1 MIQKKDKSILVF
13 RFSALGD
20 IAMTI
25 PVLRSFFN
33 TYPNQKI
40 TFVSRGFVEPLF
52 KEFDNLEF
60 ISVDFNNEFKGL
72 KGLFKLFKLLRKK
85 NIKAVADLHNVL
97 RTKILN
103 MFFKMVFIKVQSIDK
118 GRADRKRLTKKNNKK
133 FKPLTPIHYRYCDV
147 FGRLGFPI
155 DLANHEYPIKPFLP
169 ESSEEQKIL
178 SKSVNKKIIG
188 IAPFASFAGKNYPLD
203 LMQNVIAYLQKDHI
217 IYLFGGGENE
227 LKQIKIWENAYDNV
241 TDIAS
246 PFNLMEQINIISY
259 ADLMISM
266 DSANGHIAA
275 NCGVP
280 VLTLWGMTHPFCG
293 FTPFDQGIENS
304 IMIDRNLYPQIPT
317 SVFGNKIPKGYE
329 SAFRSV
335 EPKEV
340 IEKAL
345 EILSLAKPHHN

>member
-25 PVLRSFFN
+25 PVLRSFFKA
-33 TYPNQKI
+33 YPNQKI
-40 TFVSRGFVEPLF
+40 IFVSRSFAEPLF
-52 KEFDNLEF
+52 KEFNNLEF
-60 ISVDFNNEFKGL
+60 VGVDFKKDYSGL
-72 KGLFKLFKLLRKK
+72 KGLIKLFGGLRKK
-85 NIKAVADLHNVL
+85 NIKAVADMHNVL

-103 MFFKMVFIKVQSIDK
+103 IFFRLVFIKAQSIDK
-118 GRADRKRLTKKNNKK
+118 GRLERKRLTQKKNKI
-133 FKPLTPIHYRYCDV
+133 FKPLTPIQYKYCEV
-147 FGRLGFPI
+147 FGRLGYPI
-155 DLANHEYPIKPFLP
+155 DLANHEYPIKPYLP
-169 ESSEEQKIL
+169 EDSVEQKLL
-178 SKSVNKKIIG
+178 SKKEDKRIIG
-188 IAPFASFAGKNYPLD
+188 VAPFASFAGKNYPLD

-217 IYLFGGGENE
+217 IYLFGGGINE
-227 LKQIKIWENAYDNV
+227 LNQIKVWENAYDSV
-241 TDIAS
+241 VDVSSSFT
-246 PFNLMEQINIISY
+246 LTQQINIINY
-259 ADLMISM
+259 IDVMISM

-280 VLTLWGMTHPFCG
+280 VLTIWGMTHPFCG

-304 IMIDRNLYPQIPT
+304 IMIDRNKYPYIPT
-317 SVFGNKIPKGYE
+317 SIFGNKIPKGYE

-345 EILSLAKPHHN
+345 EIIKLAKPHHN

>member
-25 PVLRSFFN
+25 HVLRSFFN
-33 TYPNQKI
+33 TYPNQI
-40 TFVSRGFVEPLF
+40 IIFVSRGFAEPLF

-60 ISVDFNNEFKGL
+60 ISVDFNNDFKGL
-72 KGLFKLFKLLRKK
+72 KGLFKLFKTLRKNK
-85 NIKAVADLHNVL
+85 IKAVADLHNVL
-97 RTKILN
+97 RTKILKL
-103 MFFKMVFIKVQSIDK
+103 FFKLTFIKVQSIDK
-118 GRADRKRLTKKNNKK
+118 GRAERKKLTQKKNKK

-155 DLANHEYPIKPFLP
+155 DLTNHEYPIKPFLP
-169 ESSEEQKIL
+169 ENSEEQKIL
-178 SKSVNKKIIG
+178 SKSAGKRIIG
-188 IAPFASFAGKNYPLD
+188 IAPFASFAGKSYPLD
-203 LMQNVIAYLQKDHI
+203 LMQNVIAYLQKDHL

-227 LKQIKIWENAYDNV
+227 LKQIKVWENAYDNV
-241 TDIAS
+241 IDIAS
-246 PFNLMEQINIISY
+246 PFNLTEQINIITY
-259 ADLMISM
+259 TDLMISM

-275 NCGVP
+275 NYGVP
-280 VLTLWGMTHPFCG
+280 VLTIWGMTHPFCG

-304 IMIDRNLYPQIPT
+304 IMIDRNVYPEIPT

-329 SAFRSV
+329 GAFRSI

-345 EILSLAKPHHN
+345 EILKLTKPHHN

>member
-40 TFVSRGFVEPLF
+40 IFVSRGFVQPLF
-52 KEFDNLEF
+52 KEFENLEF
-60 ISVDFNNEFKGL
+60 VSVDFNNDFKGL
-72 KGLFKLFKLLRKK
+72 KGLFKLFKSLRKNK
-85 NIKAVADLHNVL
+85 IKAVADLHNVL
-97 RTKILN
+97 RTKILKIL
-103 MFFKMVFIKVQSIDK
+103 FKMVFINVQSIDK
-118 GRADRKRLTKKNNKK
+118 GRAERKKLTKKKNKK

-155 DLANHEYPIKPFLP
+155 DLANHEYPIKPYLP
-169 ESSEEQKIL
+169 ENSEEQKVL
-178 SKSVNKKIIG
+178 AKSGDKTIIG

-203 LMQNVIAYLQKDHI
+203 LIQNVIAYLQKDHI

-227 LKQIKIWENAYDNV
+227 LKQIKIWEKAYDNV

-246 PFNLMEQINIISY
+246 SFNLTEQINIISY

-280 VLTLWGMTHPFCG
+280 VLTIWGMTHPFCG

-304 IMIDRNLYPQIPT
+304 IMVDRNLCPDIPT

-335 EPKEV
+335 NPKEV

-345 EILSLAKPHHN
+345 EILKLAKPHHN

>member
-40 TFVSRGFVEPLF
+40 IFVSRGFVQPLF
-52 KEFDNLEF
+52 KEFENLEF
-60 ISVDFNNEFKGL
+60 VSVDFNNDFKGL
-72 KGLFKLFKLLRKK
+72 KGLFKLFKILRKNK
-85 NIKAVADLHNVL
+85 IKAVADLHNVL
-97 RTKILN
+97 RTKILKIL
-103 MFFKMVFIKVQSIDK
+103 FKMVFINVQSIDK
-118 GRADRKRLTKKNNKK
+118 GRAERKKLTKKKNKK

-155 DLANHEYPIKPFLP
+155 DLANHEYPIKPYLP
-169 ESSEEQKIL
+169 ENSEEQKVL
-178 SKSVNKKIIG
+178 AKSGDKTIIG

-227 LKQIKIWENAYDNV
+227 LNQIKIWEKAYDNV

-246 PFNLMEQINIISY
+246 SFNLTEQIKIIS
-259 ADLMISM
+259 
-266 DSANGHIAA
+266 
-275 NCGVP
+275 
-280 VLTLWGMTHPFCG
+280 
-293 FTPFDQGIENS
+293 
-304 IMIDRNLYPQIPT
+304 
-317 SVFGNKIPKGYE
+317 
-329 SAFRSV
+329 
-335 EPKEV
+335 
-340 IEKAL
+340 
-345 EILSLAKPHHN
+345 

>member
-40 TFVSRGFVEPLF
+40 IFVSRGFVEPLF

-60 ISVDFNNEFKGL
+60 ISVDFNYDFKGL
-72 KGLFKLFKLLRKK
+72 KGLLKLFKTLRKNK
-85 NIKAVADLHNVL
+85 IKAVADLHNVL
-97 RTKILN
+97 RTKILKL
-103 MFFKMVFIKVQSIDK
+103 FFKLTFIKVQSIDK
-118 GRADRKRLTKKNNKK
+118 GRAERKKLTQKKNKK

-155 DLANHEYPIKPFLP
+155 DLTNHEYPIKPFLP
-169 ESSEEQKIL
+169 ENLEEQKIL
-178 SKSVNKKIIG
+178 SKSAGKRIIG
-188 IAPFASFAGKNYPLD
+188 IAPFASFAGKSYPLD
-203 LMQNVIAYLQKDHI
+203 LMQNVIAYLQKDHL

-227 LKQIKIWENAYDNV
+227 LKQIKVWENAYDNV
-241 TDIAS
+241 IDIAS
-246 PFNLMEQINIISY
+246 PFNLTEQINIITY
-259 ADLMISM
+259 TDLMISM

-275 NCGVP
+275 NYGVP
-280 VLTLWGMTHPFCG
+280 VLTIWGMTHPFCG

-304 IMIDRNLYPQIPT
+304 IMIDRNVYPEIPT

-329 SAFRSV
+329 SAFRSI

-345 EILSLAKPHHN
+345 EILKLTKPHHN